1 MPDYQKL
8 YTTLFNRVSD
18 IIEELQ
24 KAQQEA
30 EEMYIS
36 EDDKNN
42 EPVAAGPF
50 APHSGITLSFLL
62 PEDQ

>member
-24 KAQQEA
+24 KAQIEA

-36 EDDKNN
+36 EE
-42 EPVAAGPF
+42 EPQNDRQV
-50 APHSGITLSFLL
+50 
-62 PEDQ
+62 

>member
-24 KAQQEA
+24 KAQQET
-30 EEMYIS
+30 EEIYIYR
-36 EDDKNN
+36 KKKLK
-42 EPVAAGPF
+42 PAG
-50 APHSGITLSFLL
+50 LSIDR
-62 PEDQ
+62 PAG